1 MKRILVIAAAV
12 LCTLPSCIRKQAVLT
27 LADQRDSL
35 TSVVDRKDSLIC
47 AVFEDIN
54 AIAENLSRIK
64 ARENLLTVASAPEG
78 GARPIAQINNDI
90 ADIDRLLQENRSK
103 IASLQQAADQLR
115 KANLKIAG
123 LEKMIRDLEAQL
135 KIKTAEIDHLRTELY
150 ASERQV
156 RRLENQ
162 VAERNAE
169 VITLN
174 DENLELA
181 TRLHRVYYIVGA
193 EKELRYARIINK
205 EGFIGRTLTM
215 GRNNT
220 MNAFTK
226 ADDRLLGEVPIMRK
240 KVTIVTP
247 HPADSY
253 RLLLGEDKLIEKLQI
268 TDPVRFW
275 ESSKVLIVSYK

>member
-1 MKRILVIAAAV
+1 MKRILVIMAAA
-12 LCTLPSCIRKQAVLT
+12 LCTLTSCIRKQTVLT

-78 GARPIAQINNDI
+78 GVRPIAQINDDI

-103 IASLQQAADQLR
+103 IASLQRADAQLR
-115 KANLKIAG
+115 KADLKIAG

-135 KIKTAEIDHLRTELY
+135 KIKAAEIDHLRTELY

-174 DENLELA
+174 DENIELA

-193 EKELRYARIINK
+193 EKELRAARIINK

-240 KVTIVTP
+240 RITLVTP

-253 RLLLGEDKLIEKLQI
+253 RLLVGPDKAIEKLQI